1 MKKIVLVSAMTL
13 SILMLTAC
21 TSNSSKTKVS
31 SNEKSISKKS
41 STSSSIDKNKKA
53 EEIYNSALS
62 EYNSELPKIIKD
74 IEDNYGKTYYQ
85 DPSTALMNSQN
96 KLEFIGEATGKIS
109 GLGSDVVDKWSKKL
123 NDLYTQGN
131 NQIQETYQK
140 ELDYYNANPQLK
152 GQ

>member
-31 SNEKSISKKS
+31 SNEKFISKKS

-53 EEIYNSALS
+53 EGIYNSALS